1 MYNITMI
8 LFSDFDGTLY
18 FKKDIEKTCTNFD
31 AIQKWR
37 ANGHQFCIT
46 TGRSYKSVSNE
57 FPRIREICDYYI
69 VDSGSII
76 LSKSGDILK
85 AFYFEPKVVSEII
98 GFSRSLP
105 VRAIPFYYTP
115 DSENTKHK
123 VKNITKLRL
132 WFEDLSSVSGIK
144 EQLTKRF
151 PVFAF
156 EQDAVSRYK
165 ELNGQKGFIE
175 IIPIEC
181 GKSHAIKALLKD
193 NIISNENIITI
204 GDGLND
210 YDMVKDFN
218 GFAIKDS
225 ILSSIKRMDTIASV
239 SSLINKLL
247 S

>member
-1 MYNITMI
+1 MI
-8 LFSDFDGTLY
+8 LFSDFDETLY
-18 FKKDIEKTCTNFD
+18 FKKDIEKTRTNFD
-31 AIQKWR
+31 AVQKWR
-37 ANGHQFCIT
+37 ANGHQFCIA
-46 TGRSYKSVSNE
+46 TGRSYKSISNK
-57 FPRIREICDYYI
+57 FPRTREICDYYI

-85 AFYFEPKVVSEII
+85 AFYFEPKVVSGII
-98 GFSRSLP
+98 SFSKSLP
-105 VRAIPFYYTP
+105 VRATPFYYTP

-132 WFEDLSSVSGIK
+132 WFEDLSSLSGIK

-156 EQDAVSRYK
+156 GQDAVSSYK

-175 IIPIEC
+175 IIPIDC
-181 GKSHAIKALLKD
+181 GKSHAIKVLQKEN
-193 NIISNENIITI
+193 NISSENIITI
-204 GDGLND
+204 GDGLCD

-225 ILSSIKRMDTIASV
+225 SLSSMGEKMNTAVSV

>member
-1 MYNITMI
+1 MI

-37 ANGHQFCIT
+37 AKFCIT

-123 VKNITKLRL
+123 VKNIT
-132 WFEDLSSVSGIK
+132 
-144 EQLTKRF
+144 
-151 PVFAF
+151 
-156 EQDAVSRYK
+156 
-165 ELNGQKGFIE
+165 
-175 IIPIEC
+175 
-181 GKSHAIKALLKD
+181 
-193 NIISNENIITI
+193 
-204 GDGLND
+204 
-210 YDMVKDFN
+210 
-218 GFAIKDS
+218 
-225 ILSSIKRMDTIASV
+225 ASLV
-239 SSLINKLL
+239 
-247 S
+247 